1 MTHFFARAGMATKN
15 ETEKGEIPN
24 KKSQKKTKKIMAVP
38 HPDKNWR
45 HKNGVWYYVKEKE
58 NEQKGDYHSKF
69 LKPAIRKW
77 KQSRRRRVEDKNAK
91 KSISR

>member
-1 MTHFFARAGMATKN
+1 MATKN

-24 KKSQKKTKKIMAVP
+24 KKSQNKTKKIMAVP

-45 HKNGVWYYVKEKE
+45 YKNGVWYYVKGNKE
-58 NEQKGDYHSKF
+58 NAHKGDYHSKF

-91 KSISR
+91 KFISR